1 MNPERAVAGLPRPTT
16 LEGQAGLDALVS
28 APGRALIASDYDG
41 TLAPIVSDPAAARG
55 LPSAIAALRRLAPCI
70 GTLAV
75 ITGRPVA
82 EAVELGE
89 LASVPGLI
97 VLGHYGRE
105 RWENGRVTAPPPLP
119 GVATARGELPGV
131 LRAADAPDG
140 VRIEDKGDALAVHTP
155 GAADPDAAL
164 ALLRSPLQAL
174 AERTGLM
181 LEPGRRVIE
190 LRPPGTD
197 KGLALTNLTAQR
209 GTRSVLFCGDDLG
222 DLPAFAAVRAL
233 RSDGIPG
240 LIVVSAA
247 PESEVPPSE
256 ADLLAD
262 GPEGIATFLHALA
275 DALSTA

>member
-1 MNPERAVAGLPRPTT
+1 MNHQRNMAGLPRPTT
-16 LEGQAGLDALVS
+16 PEGQAGLDAMVS
-28 APGRALIASDYDG
+28 APGSALIASDYDG
-41 TLAPIVSDPAAARG
+41 TLSPIVSDPAAARG

-82 EAVELGE
+82 EAVELGD

-105 RWENGRVTAPPPLP
+105 RWVNGQVTASPAPP
-119 GVATARGELPGV
+119 GVATVRRELPGV

-140 VRIEDKGDALAVHTP
+140 VRIEDKGDALAVHTR
-155 GAADPDAAL
+155 GTADPDAAQ
-164 ALLRSPLQAL
+164 ARLRSPLQAL

-197 KGLALTNLTAQR
+197 KGLALTDLTAER
-209 GTRSVLFCGDDLG
+209 GARSVLFCGDDLG

-233 RSDGIPG
+233 RSDGTPG
-240 LIVVSAA
+240 LAVVSAA

-256 ADLLAD
+256 ADVLVD
-262 GPEGIATFLHALA
+262 GPPGIATFLHALA
-275 DALSTA
+275 DAVAKP